1 MPAPPRETIASA
13 VIIAFFAF
21 AGSASAAPRGYATLL
36 FQSQPAGAKLHLDS
50 ALYTD
55 KLGDTDFPLTLTPGL
70 KVTVRVT
77 KAGYGPFSRQFNMP
91 AGEVRRVQVSLKRG
105 ANPVVEESLI
115 KRAPQGTVDIVA
127 NINGATIEIDGKVRG
142 RSPVLGLSLS
152 VGQSYGV
159 TISAPGYL
167 SWERTL
173 VVNKGRNP
181 TFVAS
186 LVPRKAQAPTPAA
199 PAATPRAPAPL
210 PLKIALKVR
219 GSAVRGKPLFAQ
231 RCGSCHGKAVKTL
244 KPTDRTAAQWSRFL
258 ASGRHAFRV
267 SLVGKVSLK
276 ELAHIKSYLMSKA
289 ADVER
294 ATAAGVR

>member
-1 MPAPPRETIASA
+1 MPTPHRESIASA
-13 VIIAFFAF
+13 VIIAFLAL
-21 AGSASAAPRGYATLL
+21 AGPASAAPAGYATLL
-36 FQSQPAGAKLHLDS
+36 LQSQPGGAKLHLDN
-50 ALYTD
+50 ALYTN
-55 KLGDTDFPLTLTPGL
+55 KLGDADFRLTLTPGR

-77 KAGYGPFSRQFNMP
+77 KAGYGAFSRQFNMP

-105 ANPVVEESLI
+105 AKPVVEESVI
-115 KRAPQGTVDIVA
+115 KRAPQGTIDIVA
-127 NINGATIEIDGKVRG
+127 NINGATIAIDGKVRG
-142 RSPVLGLSLS
+142 RSPALGVSLA

-173 VVNKGRNP
+173 VVNKGHNP

-186 LVPRKAQAPTPAA
+186 LVRRKAPAPPRAVA
-199 PAATPRAPAPL
+199 AATTTPAPL
-210 PLKIALKVR
+210 PLKIALKVM
-219 GSAVRGKPLFAQ
+219 GKAVHGKPLFAQ
-231 RCGSCHGKAVKTL
+231 RCGSCHGKSVKKKL
-244 KPTDRTAAQWSRFL
+244 KPSDRTAAHWSRFF
-258 ASGRHAFRV
+258 ASGRHAFRA
-267 SLVGKVSLK
+267 SLVGKVTLK